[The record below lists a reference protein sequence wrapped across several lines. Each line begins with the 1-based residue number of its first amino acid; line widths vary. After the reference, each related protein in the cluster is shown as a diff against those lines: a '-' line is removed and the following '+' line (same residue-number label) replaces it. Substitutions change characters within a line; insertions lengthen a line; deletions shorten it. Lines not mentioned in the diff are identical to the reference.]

1 MVAISLSLLFA
12 TINSCLVILQV
23 TLHCYFLST
32 DNIFCHIGVQ
42 KDVLCLP
49 NGLARLWICLVRYGG
64 VDGAEACAR
73 HADHLSQPVRK
84 PRKALKRLSTT
95 APVNQK
101 STSTINLNTVSLA
114 ISQTLS
120 SSSQV

>member
-49 NGLARLWICLVRYGG
+49 NSLARLRICLGGYGG
-64 VDGAEACAR
+64 VDGAEACALQ
-73 HADHLSQPVRK
+73 HEKVY
-84 PRKALKRLSTT
+84 KAQL
-95 APVNQK
+95 
-101 STSTINLNTVSLA
+101 TVYVLGKIAKEDPTQCPS
-114 ISQTLS
+114 
-120 SSSQV
+120 

>member
-49 NGLARLWICLVRYGG
+49 NDCGFAWSDIEEWMEQKHVP
-64 VDGAEACAR
+64 AMQII
-73 HADHLSQPVRK
+73 S
-84 PRKALKRLSTT
+84 
-95 APVNQK
+95 VN
-101 STSTINLNTVSLA
+101 L
-114 ISQTLS
+114 
-120 SSSQV
+120 

>member
-1 MVAISLSLLFA
+1 MVAISLSLIFA

-73 HADHLSQPVRK
+73 HADHPYRGHHLYH
-84 PRKALKRLSTT
+84 RLHHCHLL
-95 APVNQK
+95 VEQR
-101 STSTINLNTVSLA
+101 
-114 ISQTLS
+114 
-120 SSSQV
+120 